1 MIAIESIY
9 DELYFMFFLCFQHWE
24 NVSDLAKDF
33 IDRCLVISPSERMRA
48 DEAVKHPW
56 IVTMAA
62 SSSNKNLH
70 RTISQNLLQRQSTR
84 SRTNSTKSAK
94 SSRSTK
100 SNKSNKSG
108 RSLHSEHRR
117 VQMEEI
123 EALHRDPEVQAD
135 LASLADTNHWM
146 AKQKTVI

>member
-1 MIAIESIY
+1 M
-9 DELYFMFFLCFQHWE
+9 
-24 NVSDLAKDF
+24 SDLAKNF
-33 IDRCLVISPSERMRA
+33 IDRCLIISPPERMRA

-56 IVTMAA
+56 IVSMAA

-70 RTISQNLLQRQSTR
+70 RTISHNLLQRQSTR
-84 SRTNSTKSAK
+84 SRANSTKSAK

-135 LASLADTNHWM
+135 LASIGDGNH
-146 AKQKTVI
+146 